1 MKVKTIEGK
10 VLSSVSFSKNELLL
24 TKELISEVEK
34 IIEEVREY
42 GDSKVI
48 EFCKKFDGVG
58 DDFNIVVSEEEISES
73 IEEVESSSDLMEIA
87 DIFLKAA
94 ERIKK
99 FHEEQLKH
107 FNLSGKWTIEIG
119 NGRKVGQVVKPVD
132 SVMVYVPGG
141 RAIYPSTLIMNLIP
155 AKVAGV
161 NKTFVSTPSQKGK
174 VSPIII
180 YLAKRLGADGIFKIG
195 GAVSVASFTF
205 GTQTIPKVDMIVG
218 PGNKYFVL
226 AKKLLSGLVGIDI
239 IPGPSEIAI
248 FATYGNPKYLAY
260 DILSQLEHDPDSSAF
275 MISTNGE
282 LLEKTRE
289 EIITILPSTSRK
301 SILDNSMKNLFF
313 IEVSSIEEGFDIVNQ
328 IAPEHLEVI
337 VHGIDTS
344 NIDKYVKHAGTVL
357 IGLYSPVVI
366 TDYFAG
372 TNHVLPTNSTARFS
386 SPLGVYN
393 FVKMYNICEW
403 EKNSLLEDM
412 ETVSKLANYEGLE
425 IHAKSILERKHS
437 SSTTPEINL

>member
-10 VLSSVSFSKNELLL
+10 VLDSVPLNKNELFL
-24 TKELISEVEK
+24 TKELVSEVEK
-34 IIEEVREY
+34 IIEEVREF

-58 DDFNIVVSEEEISES
+58 DDFNIVVSEEEINKS
-73 IEEVESSSDLMEIA
+73 IKEVESNNDLMKIA
-87 DIFLKAA
+87 DTFLKAA
-94 ERIKK
+94 ERIRK
-99 FHEEQLKH
+99 FHEEQLKY
-107 FNLSGKWTIEIG
+107 FNLSGKWVIEIG
-119 NGRKVGQVVKPVD
+119 NGRKVGQVIKPVD

-161 NKTFVSTPSQKGK
+161 NKIFVSTPSQKGK
-174 VSPIII
+174 VSPIIL
-180 YLAKRLGADGIFKIG
+180 YLAKRLGANGIFKVG
-195 GAVSVASFTF
+195 GAVSVASFAF

-226 AKKLLSGLVGIDI
+226 AKKLLSGIVGIDI

-248 FATYGNPKYLAY
+248 LATYGNPKYFAY
-260 DILSQLEHDPDSSAF
+260 DLLSQLEHDPDSSAF
-275 MISTNGE
+275 MISTNSE
-282 LLEKTRE
+282 LLEKIQE
-289 EIITILPSTSRK
+289 EIIDIIPNTSRK
-301 SILDNSMKNLFF
+301 NILDNSTKNLFF

-328 IAPEHLEVI
+328 IAPEHLEI
-337 VHGIDTS
+337 VVDGIDIN
-344 NIDKYVKHAGTVL
+344 NIDNYVKHAGTVL

-372 TNHVLPTNSTARFS
+372 TNHVLPTNSTAKFS

-412 ETVSKLANYEGLE
+412 ETVSELANYEGLE
-425 IHAKSILERKHS
+425 IHAKSILERK
-437 SSTTPEINL
+437 

>member
-107 FNLSGKWTIEIG
+107 FNLSGKWIIEIG